1 MEARIIEDGNGYRYI
16 PVFMKALSC
25 NRYTQTK
32 VYHIFTDNPRW
43 AANILP
49 LIVGDN
55 TITKGEYSQRYKA
68 FPTIENALISHH
80 KVEFIDHP
88 HDRYDFSSIG
98 IDSSGYYEYTIIF
111 PYDD

>member
-16 PVFMKALSC
+16 PVFMKHLSS
-25 NRYTQTK
+25 NTYTRKT

-55 TITKGEYSQRYKA
+55 SITKGEYSHRYKLS
-68 FPTIENALISHH
+68 PTIENALIPHH
-80 KVEFIDHP
+80 TVEFIDHP
-88 HDRYDFSSIG
+88 HEKYNFSSIG
-98 IDSSGYYEYTIIF
+98 IDSSGYYQYTIIF